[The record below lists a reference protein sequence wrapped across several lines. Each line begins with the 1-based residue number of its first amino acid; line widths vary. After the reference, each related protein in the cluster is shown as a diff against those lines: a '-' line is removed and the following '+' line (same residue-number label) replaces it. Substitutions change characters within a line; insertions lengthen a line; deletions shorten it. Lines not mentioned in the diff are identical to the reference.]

1 VTTEEKTLT
10 ARSMEELPRRTH
22 YCADLRESH
31 VGQKVT
37 LYGWVW
43 HWRDHGGVIFIDLRD
58 RTGHVQTVFNPERT
72 PEGHAQADRLR
83 NEYVIAITGEV
94 SRRPE
99 GTENLNLPT
108 GMVEVMVDEVHLLN
122 MAEAVPFEIEDST
135 EAGENVRL
143 KYRYL
148 DLRRPVMQRIF
159 QTRSRAYQI
168 TRDFMH
174 SEGFV
179 EIETPFLAK
188 STPEGARD
196 YLVPS
201 RVNRG
206 MFYALPQSP
215 QIFKQILMVSGY
227 DKYFQ
232 IVKCFRDEDLRADR
246 QPEFTQID
254 IECSFVLPEDIYDL
268 CDRLTACLF
277 GEILN
282 REIQVPFERMPY
294 REAVDRFG
302 IDRPDVR
309 FGLELVDVSSIAAEC
324 EFQVFQRTLDQG
336 GIVRGVNLKGCGS
349 FSRKEIDDLG
359 KEAAIYGAKGLA
371 WMKVTDKGLESSIVK
386 FFPEEVQNRLREM
399 MGAEEGDLLVFVADQ
414 LSVVNASLAH
424 LRLLIGRRLK
434 LYDPGELRFLWV
446 TDFPMFEEDEQG
458 SPTPS
463 HHPFTMPVEEDLEF
477 LESDPFR
484 VRAKAYDLVLNGNE
498 IAGGSIRIHRRDIQE
513 RVFRAIGIGEE
524 EAQDRFGFLLEAF
537 RYGAPPHGGIAYG
550 FDRVIMLLCG
560 TDNIR
565 DVIAFPKTQRA
576 VSLMDNAPS
585 SVKEEQLRELGIRL
599 R

>member
-1 VTTEEKTLT
+1 MTPEEKTLT
-10 ARSMEELPRRTH
+10 ARSMEEISRRTH

-31 VGQKVT
+31 IGQKVT

-58 RTGHVQTVFNPERT
+58 RTGHVQTVFNPERS
-72 PEGHAQADRLR
+72 PQQHAQAERLR
-83 NEYVIAITGEV
+83 SEYVIAVTGEV

-99 GTENLNLPT
+99 GTENPDLPT
-108 GMVEVMVDEVHLLN
+108 GMVEVMVDEVYLLN
-122 MAEAVPFEIEDST
+122 VAETVPFEIEDFADT
-135 EAGENVRL
+135 GEDVRL

-148 DLRRPVMQRIF
+148 DLRRPIMQRIVR
-159 QTRSRAYQI
+159 TRSRAYQI

-174 SEGFV
+174 DEGFV

-254 IECSFVLPEDIYDL
+254 IECSFVVPEDIYDL
-268 CDRLTACLF
+268 CDRLTARLF
-277 GEILN
+277 GDILN
-282 REIQVPFERMPY
+282 REIPVPFERIPY
-294 REAVDRFG
+294 REAVDRYG

-309 FGLELVDVSSIAAEC
+309 FGLELADVSSVAADS
-324 EFQVFQRTLDQG
+324 EFQVFQNVLRQG
-336 GIVRGVNLKGCGS
+336 GMVKGINLKGCAS

-371 WMKVTDKGLESSIVK
+371 WMKVTDQGLESSIVK
-386 FFPEEVQNRLREM
+386 FFSDGVQSRLREAM
-399 MGAEEGDLLVFVADQ
+399 AAENGDLLVFVADQ
-414 LSVVNASLAH
+414 PSVVNASLAH
-424 LRLLIGRRLK
+424 VRLHIGRRLK
-434 LYDPGELRFLWV
+434 LFNPNDLRFLWV
-446 TDFPMFEEDEQG
+446 TEFPMFEQDEKG
-458 SPTPS
+458 NPTPS
-463 HHPFTMPVEEDLEF
+463 HHPFTMPAEEDLDF

-576 VSLMDNAPS
+576 ISLMDNAPS